1 MLKKGRSFW
10 AILAIVFSFSVFG
23 GLLFNLNPKSSV
35 VFASEAPSLDTTKH
49 VEGEYIYNLDE
60 IENTGELTLIN
71 ANWTTQLDLSKGD
84 LTIILNGESTI
95 RVEDGFGITL
105 NSNNLTIT
113 GFGEFIVYG
122 NFGALD
128 LGEYGSISLRGIKA
142 YVGEGST
149 EAKTSLSADDVF
161 EQTYIKFV
169 GEEGDYA
176 NPISEDPSEDPSEN
190 PSEEPSEHKHSFTYN
205 FTGAKLVATCSSADC
220 TLDSSQAQAVLSV
233 SSVDFGQSPTVSI
246 DFANFNAATGNSL
259 SSQSYE
265 TSFYKTETEN
275 ATEGGMII
283 DTPANA
289 GFYYAKLNFN
299 AASGFEGKSLVC
311 AFTISKIDSTIVG
324 KDKTITYQEAPYDV
338 SQMFE
343 IGPDAGLA
351 SYEIVTGGTG
361 EGTLDKFNLTIT
373 KCGTILIKVTTTGTE
388 NYNGTELTKTLTI
401 EKMDMKNV
409 VLVLDDWDFDKVSS
423 TPGVINNISGGKV
436 TFTYWKNEEL
446 TTPCEYGAMV
456 QPTEIGVYY
465 IKATIAETEFYKEKV
480 LSKKFTIWG
489 KAEPTANP
497 VTVKF
502 DQLTDSRYDVSSMFV
517 FDENCG
523 AATYFLIE
531 SETGAELPISG
542 TMLDITEVGSY
553 VIKAKYESKGSYR
566 AGELTCELLVEK
578 ANLAYTLIFDD
589 WTFGETPRYY
599 VDGNTYN
606 AAVSIKYYLDEAHE
620 NLVTEN
626 DGVPTSVGTYYAVVT
641 VAETDYSI
649 ESSLQEQVNILSKD
663 IEIIWD
669 ENNFTYNGEVQEIKA
684 SFVDVNGETVYLNV
698 SVNAE
703 FKHAGSYIATA
714 SFAESQN
721 SYTLPSE
728 VTKNYTLHKRELI
741 LQINDS
747 RKYYSDVVSSTLSA
761 TIIEG
766 KIVRGENAPYSLHC
780 DVDADSAIGE
790 YPITGTTTNEDY
802 EITFNNGKFTVLN
815 KVIGNYN
822 GIENRLIV
830 GWTYGETAKVPSA
843 TTHYGTIVYKFAL
856 FTNTG
861 IDDSDWSTTVPSEP
875 GEYWIRAEVVDEKS
889 YNCAYAEDIFTI
901 SKIKVDDPAEDKAEY
916 IYNGFLQTYKLEEN
930 STIYTISN
938 RSQKDAGTYVI
949 RLELIDSAHYTW
961 TSTSEAVLK
970 YSFVIKKKLIE
981 KPAVDSRI
989 LKYTGKPITYNIPQ
1003 SGDYNISNNIT
1014 QTNVGRYIVTVTLK
1028 DIINTEWKD
1037 NSINELYYDF
1047 VINQNKIDL
1056 PTTKDIDGTALET
1069 SPVTIIETGVMGLS
1083 PETKLE
1089 VLVIDSS
1096 NKKQIKETKN
1106 LLKNSISNYDRVFRV
1121 YDVTLNEGGTNV
1133 QPNGFITLKMEVP
1146 KELRNTKF
1154 RLYHI
1159 HTNNSGEKV
1168 VSEID
1173 YNSVDENGYITFQ
1186 VDSLSEFA
1194 FAYEQD
1200 SLVWLIVTFSI
1211 VVALLLA
1218 LAVLQIVLMI
1228 KNKQKKNLNKAKNTV
1243 LASGVPVFFFASEV
1257 TASIVLGVLT
1267 AILIGVNIALFV
1279 ISKKSKKDKPTKT
1292 EK

>member
-10 AILAIVFSFSVFG
+10 AILAIVFSFSVFS

-35 VFASEAPSLDTTKH
+35 AFASEAPSLDTTKH

-71 ANWTTQLDLSKGD
+71 ANWTTRLDLSKGD

-128 LGEYGSISLRGIKA
+128 LGDYGSISLRGIKA

-149 EAKTSLSADDVF
+149 EAKTSLSVDDVF

-169 GEEGDYA
+169 GEEGDYG
-176 NPISEDPSEDPSEN
+176 NPISEDQSEDPSE
-190 PSEEPSEHKHSFTYN
+190 HAHSFT
-205 FTGAKLVATCSSADC
+205 FDFVGAKLVATCGSADC
-220 TLDSSQAQAVLSV
+220 TLENNQAQAVLSV
-233 SSVDFGQSPTVSI
+233 SSVDFGQSPTVLI
-246 DFANFNAATGNSL
+246 DFANFNAATGKTL

-265 TSFYKTETEN
+265 ISFYKTETEN

-283 DTPANA
+283 DTSANA

-311 AFTISKIDSTIVG
+311 AFTINKIDSTIVG
-324 KDKTITYQEAPYDV
+324 NDKTITYQEAPYDV

-351 SYEIVTGGTG
+351 SYEIVAGGTG

-373 KCGTILIKVTTTGTE
+373 KCGTIFIKVTTTGTD

-409 VLVLDDWDFDKVSS
+409 VLVLDDWDFDGISNI
-423 TPGVINNISGGKV
+423 PGVINNISGGKV
-436 TFTYWKNEEL
+436 TYTYWKNAEL
-446 TTPCEYGAMV
+446 TTPYDNDETI

-465 IKATIAETEFYKEKV
+465 VKATIAETDFYKEKV

-489 KAEPTANP
+489 RATASAPTDP

-502 DQLTDSRYDVSSMFV
+502 DQITDLRYDVSSMFV

-523 AATYFLIE
+523 TVTYYLIE
-531 SETGAELPISG
+531 SETGAELPITG
-542 TMLDITEVGSY
+542 TMLDVTEVGSY
-553 VIKAKYESKGSYR
+553 VVKAKYESKGSYK
-566 AGELTCELLVEK
+566 AGEITCELIVEK

-599 VDGNTYN
+599 VDGNTYS
-606 AAVSIKYYLDEAHE
+606 AAVSVKYYLDEAHE

-626 DGVPTSVGTYYAVVT
+626 DGVPASVGTYYVVVT

-649 ESSLQEQVNILSKD
+649 EVSIPKEVKILSKN
-663 IEIIWD
+663 ITIIWD
-669 ENNFTYNGEVQEIKA
+669 EDNFIYNGEVQEIKA
-684 SFVDVNGETVYLNV
+684 SFIDVNGEIVYLNV

-780 DVDADSAIGE
+780 EVDADSAIGE

-802 EITFNNGKFTVLN
+802 DITFYNGKFTVLN
-815 KVIGNYN
+815 MVLGNYN
-822 GIENRLIV
+822 GIKGRIIV
-830 GWTYGETAKVPSA
+830 GWTYGETPKVPSA
-843 TTHYGTIVYKFAL
+843 TTYYGTIVYKFAL

-861 IDDSDWSTTVPSEP
+861 INDSDWSTTIPSEP
-875 GEYWIRAEVVDEKS
+875 GFYCVRAEVVDDKS
-889 YNCAYAEDIFTI
+889 YNSAYADELFTI
-901 SKIKVDDPAEDKAEY
+901 SKIRVDDPAEDKTEY

-930 STIYTISN
+930 STLYTISN
-938 RSQKDAGTYVI
+938 RSQKDAGTYMI
-949 RLELIDSAHYTW
+949 RLELIDSAHYVW
-961 TSTSEAVLK
+961 TSTSDAVLE
-970 YSFVIKKKLIE
+970 YSFVIKKKLID

-989 LKYTGKPITYNIPQ
+989 LKYTGKLITYNIPQ
-1003 SGDYNISNNIT
+1003 SGDYNVSNNIT
-1014 QTNVGRYIVTVTLK
+1014 QINVGRYIVTVTLK

-1037 NSINELYYDF
+1037 NSINELYYEF

-1056 PTTKDIDGTALET
+1056 PTTKDVDGTTLET
-1069 SPVTIIETGVMGLS
+1069 SPVTIIETGVKGLS

-1089 VLVIDSS
+1089 VLVIGSS

-1106 LLKNSISNYDRVFRV
+1106 ALKNSISNYDRVFRV
-1121 YDVTLNEGGTNV
+1121 YDVTLNENGANV

-1159 HTNNSGEKV
+1159 HTNDSGEKV
-1168 VSEID
+1168 VSEIN

-1211 VVALLLA
+1211 VLALLLA
-1218 LAVLQIVLMI
+1218 LAVLQIVFMI

-1267 AILIGVNIALFV
+1267 AVLIGVNIALFV
-1279 ISKKSKKDKPTKT
+1279 ISKKSKKDKPAKT